1 MVITSAKYMKHID
14 TNKVHQVKATVDG
27 VEWFVPLNPD
37 NRHYAAILVWAAID
51 GNSIAA
57 AD

>member
-1 MVITSAKYMKHID
+1 MKHID

-51 GNSIAA
+51 GNSIEA